1 MMPRA
6 RTPVSLHL
14 TVAVF
19 AQVKLRSG
27 FLARGRLPKVISPG
41 TPCGVVSAVDFQVR
55 QNMQCTQQVGGAGG
69 IGTELGQDP
78 PVLEVGEAVLD
89 RCTPEGEDTVG
100 FLLPRG

>member
-1 MMPRA
+1 
-6 RTPVSLHL
+6 
-14 TVAVF
+14 
-19 AQVKLRSG
+19 
-27 FLARGRLPKVISPG
+27 
-41 TPCGVVSAVDFQVR
+41 
-55 QNMQCTQQVGGAGG
+55 MQCTQQVGGAGG